1 MGELTFLSVT
11 RPGKVVCVGLNYR
24 GHVEETG
31 RELPAYPTLFGK
43 FADSLC
49 GPYDDIP
56 LPAASDKVDWEAELT
71 VVIGREA
78 RGVDAGHALDHVAGY
93 TVANDTSMRDW
104 QNRTL
109 QWLQGKNFEASTP
122 VGPVL
127 VTPDEVDHASD
138 LRISC
143 TVNDEV
149 VQDSRTSDLIFPPD
163 HLIAYISTFTTLRP
177 GDLILTGT
185 PAGVGHAADAAAV
198 HRARRRGRR
207 RGRGHRRVPEP
218 LRQSRVLR
226 GRHREV
232 CEERATGG
240 SVSHVRAPTP
250 RDRQGM
256 SGTPSTSGSQ
266 PNKRSQRTSPLLA
279 SRWPSPGS
287 TTRSPWP
294 AMARTTSLA

>member
-1 MGELTFLSVT
+1 MRLASVLHQGAPHAARLTEGGRSAVLLTARDVGALLADPAGMAAAGGATGTEVDVDELVFLPVT
-11 RPGKVVCVGLNYR
+11 RPARVLCVGLNYR

-31 RELPAYPTLFGK
+31 RELPAFPTLFGK

-49 GPYDDIP
+49 GPNDDIP

-78 RGVDAGHALDHVAGY
+78 RGVDVHSALEHVAGY

-127 VTPDEVDHASD
+127 VTPDEIDHASD

-185 PAGVGHAADAAAV
+185 PAGVGHARTPPRFIGPDDVVVVAVEGIGECRNRFVKAA
-198 HRARRRGRR
+198 
-207 RGRGHRRVPEP
+207 
-218 LRQSRVLR
+218 S
-226 GRHREV
+226 
-232 CEERATGG
+232 
-240 SVSHVRAPTP
+240 
-250 RDRQGM
+250 
-256 SGTPSTSGSQ
+256 
-266 PNKRSQRTSPLLA
+266 
-279 SRWPSPGS
+279 
-287 TTRSPWP
+287 
-294 AMARTTSLA
+294 

>member
-1 MGELTFLSVT
+1 
-11 RPGKVVCVGLNYR
+11 
-24 GHVEETG
+24 
-31 RELPAYPTLFGK
+31 
-43 FADSLC
+43 
-49 GPYDDIP
+49 

-104 QNRTL
+104 QTRTL

-127 VTPDEVDHASD
+127 VTPDEIDHASD

-185 PAGVGHAADAAAV
+185 PAGVGV
-198 HRARRRGRR
+198 FR
-207 RGRGHRRVPEP
+207 EP
-218 LRQSRVLR
+218 KVALRPGDVVEVEIEGIGVLR
-226 GRHREV
+226 NQV
-232 CEERATGG
+232 TADRAT
-240 SVSHVRAPTP
+240 PTP
-250 RDRQGM
+250 
-256 SGTPSTSGSQ
+256 
-266 PNKRSQRTSPLLA
+266 
-279 SRWPSPGS
+279 
-287 TTRSPWP
+287 P
-294 AMARTTSLA
+294 A

>member
-1 MGELTFLSVT
+1 MLLAAPDVGAVLADPGGIAVAGGADGTEVGVEELTFQALT
-11 RPGKVVCVGLNYR
+11 RPAKVICVGLNYR

-43 FADSLC
+43 FTDSLC
-49 GPYDDIP
+49 GPNDDIP

-78 RGVDAGHALDHVAGY
+78 RRRRRRSTAPQARSPA
-93 TVANDTSMRDW
+93 TRSPTTPRPA
-104 QNRTL
+104 RTGRCGAL

-122 VGPVL
+122 IGPVL
-127 VTPDEVDHASD
+127 VTPDEIDHAAD

-185 PAGVGHAADAAAV
+185 PAGVGHARTPPRFIGPDDVVVVAV
-198 HRARRRGRR
+198 EGIGECRNRFVKGRAREGP
-207 RGRGHRRVPEP
+207 V
-218 LRQSRVLR
+218 
-226 GRHREV
+226 
-232 CEERATGG
+232 
-240 SVSHVRAPTP
+240 VRK
-250 RDRQGM
+250 
-256 SGTPSTSGSQ
+256 PS
-266 PNKRSQRTSPLLA
+266 
-279 SRWPSPGS
+279 
-287 TTRSPWP
+287 
-294 AMARTTSLA
+294 

>member
-1 MGELTFLSVT
+1 MRLASVLHQGAPHAARLTGGGQSAVLLAAPDVSVLLADPGSLAAAGDAAGAEVGVEELTFLPVT
-11 RPGKVVCVGLNYR
+11 RPAKVVCVGLNYG

-31 RELPAYPTLFGK
+31 RELPAFPTLFGK

-78 RGVDAGHALDHVAGY
+78 RGIDAGHALDHVAGY

-122 VGPVL
+122 IGPVL
-127 VTPDEVDHASD
+127 VTPDEIDHAAD

-143 TVNDEV
+143 AINDEV
-149 VQDSRTSDLIFPPD
+149 VQDSRTSDLIFPPA
-163 HLIAYISTFTTLRP
+163 HLVAYVSTFTTLRP

-185 PAGVGHAADAAAV
+185 PAGVGHARNPPRFIGADDVVVVSVEGIGECRNRFVKAA
-198 HRARRRGRR
+198 
-207 RGRGHRRVPEP
+207 
-218 LRQSRVLR
+218 S
-226 GRHREV
+226 
-232 CEERATGG
+232 
-240 SVSHVRAPTP
+240 
-250 RDRQGM
+250 
-256 SGTPSTSGSQ
+256 
-266 PNKRSQRTSPLLA
+266 
-279 SRWPSPGS
+279 
-287 TTRSPWP
+287 
-294 AMARTTSLA
+294 